1 MNSSFALRSVFALC
15 LGAAALTF
23 ASCSDDDETTGGN
36 PPTPGQTDPDSP
48 AATANPVTGMASQWG
63 EAAVYRYDAEGRLV
77 SGTDLEGNA
86 FRFTFSPMG
95 LSLDDGDGYTE
106 KWSGIRLNAD
116 GTLASGSAAFED
128 SYEGD
133 TDRGSGNIACT
144 YNADGRLASASLT
157 TRDDEGA
164 ATDVYTFEYDG
175 DNLVK
180 MTNVYREEG
189 YEYNESYE
197 FAYAADSLRLN
208 TSGVYLM
215 AEALMYDFLWYGGYF
230 GRPTANIPVSVTE
243 SYNETG
249 GTPYSSTKDIDV
261 EYDSEGNIARLTS
274 LYSGELSFT
283 YAAAPDTASK
293 VAPLSAPKPAKRRA
307 HLFGRMAR

>member
-48 AATANPVTGMASQWG
+48 AAAATPVTGLASQWG

-133 TDRGSGNIACT
+133 TDRGSGNIA
-144 YNADGRLASASLT
+144 
-157 TRDDEGA
+157 
-164 ATDVYTFEYDG
+164 
-175 DNLVK
+175 K
-180 MTNVYREEG
+180 
-189 YEYNESYE
+189 
-197 FAYAADSLRLN
+197 
-208 TSGVYLM
+208 
-215 AEALMYDFLWYGGYF
+215 
-230 GRPTANIPVSVTE
+230 
-243 SYNETG
+243 
-249 GTPYSSTKDIDV
+249 
-261 EYDSEGNIARLTS
+261 LTS